1 MSLSIKFVEI
11 TKSETVKQIILLEKK
26 RKEKKRKNLK
36 ILNIYYRTDR
46 NRRSLLFSTSQ
57 VFFGLK
63 RSSISV
69 STVINIENF

>member
-26 RKEKKRKNLK
+26 RKKNKRKNLE

-46 NRRSLLFSTSQ
+46 NRRSLQSKKNL
-57 VFFGLK
+57 
-63 RSSISV
+63 RS
-69 STVINIENF
+69 